1 MLRTNRSPKYLWYY
15 AAVLLLVYFFWVYYN
30 DSGISFSGQLSTDYD
45 PDRFLGVRLGAGS
58 GDASGPLRL
67 DKAAKLPFSAIS
79 NLYEQSATIT
89 KDVHSTLE
97 DSVSTLTDA
106 VSAPFQ
112 YGDSLESSVISGVPT
127 NMMTTPSYNLSKG
140 HILLERQLPPKA

>member
-1 MLRTNRSPKYLWYY
+1 MLRTNRNPKYLWYY

-45 PDRFLGVRLGAGS
+45 PDRFLGLRLGDGDGS
-58 GDASGPLRL
+58 FGPLRL

-89 KDVHSTLE
+89 KDVHTTLE
-97 DSVSTLTDA
+97 ESVSTLTDA
-106 VSAPFQ
+106 VSAPFHQ
-112 YGDSLESSVISGVPT
+112 GDSLETSVISGVPT
-127 NMMTTPSYNLSKG
+127 SLMTTPSYNLSKG
-140 HILLERQLPPKA
+140 HILLERQLPPTA